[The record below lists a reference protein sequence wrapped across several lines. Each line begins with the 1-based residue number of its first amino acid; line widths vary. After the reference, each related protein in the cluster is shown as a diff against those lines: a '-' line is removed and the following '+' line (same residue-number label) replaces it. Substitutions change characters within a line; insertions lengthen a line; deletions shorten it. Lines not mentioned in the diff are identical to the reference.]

1 MIIITKNKKM
11 VKRLKSM
18 KESKMLRRQLLSYIL
33 TLKSKKLA
41 SSTIKRKM
49 TDIMEFLF
57 YLDGFRESG
66 NEVKWDNINDI
77 VFTYVRDGYFTTE
90 NLEGSYGYRRSIYAN
105 IRQGM
110 NYIYEDMQDGE
121 IVAELD
127 AEQKELLEE
136 ISKNNWFRCSGN
148 KNTEDVNNSIQT
160 QLIEKLGLK
169 VYFDKDNKPYVYS
182 HETAELLGKRNVEVM
197 DSLKLIIDRF
207 ATVENSTLA
216 ENLDISMVEDE
227 YVVYTNNGGTKEN
240 TTYRL
245 SKDLIIHYVLGLN
258 GKKYAKFKFE
268 YQAAFNFIEE
278 EYNRI
283 LEKHARL
290 KQSFL
295 KMYNTIRK
303 ENRDLLLKR

>member
-1 MIIITKNKKM
+1 M
-11 VKRLKSM
+11 VKRLKNM

-33 TLKSKKLA
+33 TLKSKKMA

-66 NEVKWDNINDI
+66 NEVTWHNINDI

-90 NLEGSYGYRRSIYAN
+90 DLDGSYGYRRSIYTN

-148 KNTEDVNNSIQT
+148 KNTGDVNNSIQT

-169 VYFDKDNKPYVYS
+169 VYFDEDNKPYV
-182 HETAELLGKRNVEVM
+182 L
-197 DSLKLIIDRF
+197 
-207 ATVENSTLA
+207 STDLA
-216 ENLDISMVEDE
+216 EMIGKNHFDVLKKFREIKDNLDESKKSFVGKTTDFTMVEDFYNVE
-227 YVVYTNNGGTKEN
+227 KKVGNNIGYEKR

-245 SKDLIIHYVLGLN
+245 YKDLLFLYVLGLN
-258 GKKYAKFKFE
+258 GQKYFEFKVN
-268 YQAAFNFIEE
+268 YIDAFNFIEE